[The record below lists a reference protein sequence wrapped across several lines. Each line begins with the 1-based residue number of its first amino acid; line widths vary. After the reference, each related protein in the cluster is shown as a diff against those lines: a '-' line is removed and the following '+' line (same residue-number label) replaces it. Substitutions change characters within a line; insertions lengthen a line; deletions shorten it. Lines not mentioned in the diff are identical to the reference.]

1 MLHRKPHCG
10 PPNQSDF
17 CVSYRTEEQSANS
30 DSKRMKLT
38 NPAPDAV
45 ATLELLWGEATA
57 AVIRA
62 QLDYREL
69 ASRDVVEP
77 RALDAAW
84 LRLWRAEERQRE
96 LAREFDGLVAS
107 D

>member
-1 MLHRKPHCG
+1 
-10 PPNQSDF
+10 
-17 CVSYRTEEQSANS
+17 
-30 DSKRMKLT
+30 MKVT
-38 NPAPDAV
+38 NPAHDAV
-45 ATLELLWGEATA
+45 ATLELLCGEATA

-62 QLDYREL
+62 QLHYREL

-77 RALDAAW
+77 GALDAAW

-96 LAREFDGLVAS
+96 LSREFDDLAGP